1 MARARGADVS
11 HHQGP
16 IDWDKVKASGRLDF
30 VICKATEGRTWVDP
44 EFSRN
49 WAKIKRI
56 GALRGA
62 YHFVRANS
70 DPILQARHFVKTV
83 KPTATDLLVA
93 DVEKTDGKTPAQVV
107 EVARK
112 FLAEVHRLHGREPML
127 YSYDKFIPALWDL
140 PYPRWRARYSTQEPT
155 KPWRIWQYT
164 SKGSVPGIS
173 GNVDLNWF
181 SGTRETC
188 RRWWKRSATTQSTL
202 PGDKQALPTGNGEAS
217 GKVPATKPARSKLP
231 ALIAEIQRLDSATDG
246 AWEELVAHARRSR
259 RSLVTTEARD
269 VAEIL
274 LRIEAKLAT
283 LLDVDQ
289 PQVVPVRVPADA
301 PEAPAELVAT
311 VGAATKS
318 VEDAV
323 VKATLP
329 PPTPEGST
337 PAQAGNGQSQPPAA
351 DRPRPTLGDLSD
363 AELAQRIER
372 FTRATRRSRAELI
385 RRYVRAEKKLVRLSP
400 PPRRKRRKRP
410 VPTEQ
415 GPPDVDKPKTKETR
429 PRPVRPAARPRPAQA
444 GPRRAKRL
452 ERCRSVVEV
461 GEWLKQNGISPS
473 QNKHFGAVGT
483 HSSASWHYRLSDGS
497 FAADRQGELAIDVN
511 DNDVTDTRLKR
522 GGRLSRPRSEA
533 ETLTWLYKKIARVSR
548 RQGWPLTELFFN
560 GGGRGRGYKARS
572 GWGVNVTVS
581 GHETHLHAA
590 WSQFKW

>member
-93 DVEKTDGKTPAQVV
+93 DVEKMDGKTPAQVV

-155 KPWRIWQYT
+155 KPWRIWQHT

-202 PGDKQALPTGNGEAS
+202 PGHQPALPAGNGDAS
-217 GKVPATKPARSKLP
+217 GTVPATTPARSKLQ
-231 ALIAEIQRLDSATDG
+231 ALIAEVQRLDSATDH
-246 AWEELVAHARRSR
+246 AWGQLVAHARRSR

-269 VAEIL
+269 VAAIL

-289 PQVVPVRVPADA
+289 PQVVPVRVTTDA

-311 VGAATKS
+311 VGASTKS
-318 VEDAV
+318 VEEAV

-329 PPTPEGST
+329 PPSLEGST
-337 PAQAGNGQSQPPAA
+337 PAQTGNGQSQPPPA
-351 DRPRPTLGDLSD
+351 DRPRRTLGDLSD

-372 FTRATRRSRAELI
+372 LARETRRSRAELI
-385 RRYVRAEKKLVRLSP
+385 RRFERTEKKLVRLSP
-400 PPRRKRRKRP
+400 PPRRKRRKKPP
-410 VPTEQ
+410 VPSEPAQ
-415 GPPDVDKPKTKETR
+415 PHVGKPTIEAK
-429 PRPVRPAARPRPAQA
+429 RPRPAQA

-452 ERCRSVVEV
+452 ERCTSVVEV
-461 GEWLKQNGISPS
+461 GEWLERNGISPS

-483 HSSASWHYRLSDGS
+483 HSSASWHYRLRDHSL
-497 FAADRQGELAIDVN
+497 AADRQGELAIDVN
-511 DNDVTDTRLKR
+511 DNDVTDTRLKHR
-522 GGRLSRPRSEA
+522 GRLFRPRSEA
-533 ETLTWLYKKIARVSR
+533 ETLTWLYKRIARVSR
-548 RQGWPLTELFFN
+548 RKGWPLAEMFFN
-560 GGGRGRGYKARS
+560 GGGRVRGYKADQ
-572 GWGVNVTVS
+572 GWGRNVTVS

-590 WSQFKW
+590 WTKFEW